1 MRTIKIGTRGSKL
14 ALIQTETVKKSISN
28 IRPDLKIATHIIQ
41 TSGDLLDDMPLDKIG
56 GKGVFVKDIEKRL
69 LRREIDIA
77 VHSLKDMQASL
88 PQGLII
94 GAFLKRDDPR
104 DMLLP
109 CSSMAGCTIETLP
122 KGASIGTSSLRRR
135 CQIKDIRPDIRVIDI
150 RGNIPTRL
158 KKVGSDVDAVILAC
172 AGVKRIGLP
181 AGTPIDIDTMIP
193 APGQGVIAV
202 EVRQD
207 DREVQDIIKSLD
219 HEHTRICAQTE
230 RAFLSTL
237 GADCHFPVAAYA
249 ILDSNSILIRG
260 MVGRID
266 EHYMVKKTIKG
277 DPASAGRVLAEMLS
291 EEMEGEG
298 VRS

>member
-1 MRTIKIGTRGSKL
+1 
-14 ALIQTETVKKSISN
+14 
-28 IRPDLKIATHIIQ
+28 
-41 TSGDLLDDMPLDKIG
+41 MPLDKIG

-69 LRREIDIA
+69 LIGEIDIA

-104 DMLLP
+104 DMLFP
-109 CSSMAGCTIETLP
+109 CSSMAGCTMATLP

-135 CQIKDIRPDIRVIDI
+135 CQIKDIRPDIRVKDI

-172 AGVKRIGLP
+172 AGVQRIGLP
-181 AGTPIDIDTMIP
+181 PGIPMDIDIMIP

-202 EVRQD
+202 EIRED
-207 DREVQDIIKSLD
+207 DRQVQSIIKELD
-219 HEHTRICAQTE
+219 HEHTRICAQAE

-249 ILDSNSILIRG
+249 IPDNNSILIRG
-260 MVGRID
+260 MVGRTD
-266 EHYMVKKTIKG
+266 EHYMVKKTITS
-277 DPASAGRVLAEMLS
+277 DPASAGRLLAEMLL
-291 EEMEGEG
+291 EEMDKAGG
-298 VRS
+298 SR